1 MSLRW
6 PKWKFFYYQTTD
18 KEETE
23 PITSFYPFFLLGFVC
38 LVFFSGVLMP
48 TKDHDGEMLWESQFV
63 ARVHDIINQRG
74 FEKWT
79 EKGAEIIDC
88 QHSY

>member
-1 MSLRW
+1 
-6 PKWKFFYYQTTD
+6 
-18 KEETE
+18 
-23 PITSFYPFFLLGFVC
+23 
-38 LVFFSGVLMP
+38 MP

-63 ARVHDIINQRG
+63 ARVHDDIINQRG

-79 EKGAEIIDC
+79 QKGAEIIDC